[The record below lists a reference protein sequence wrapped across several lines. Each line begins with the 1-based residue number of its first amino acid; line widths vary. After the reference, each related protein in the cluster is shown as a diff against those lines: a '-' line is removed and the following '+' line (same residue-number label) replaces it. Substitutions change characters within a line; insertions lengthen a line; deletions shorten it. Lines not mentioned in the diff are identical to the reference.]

1 MVQLVVISGENPRFV
16 VQNTKKQKNIE
27 EVGNRNEERC
37 VDVLRFDVQLFST
50 AGTHRNKGRVGQTS
64 LSRSIVYNGTC
75 VDYPCNKPTFKNT
88 SAEYHSQ
95 GSMTRRNVNKLM
107 ALHYKNLDGT
117 SAKETGPQA
126 VNLQGPMPFAKNVAP
141 VSSSEYMRTALPYKE
156 CMDASVCKKLTP
168 PASLS

>member
-1 MVQLVVISGENPRFV
+1 MGQGANAVTGYPV
-16 VQNTKKQKNIE
+16 NIINSCCKSSHSE
-27 EVGNRNEERC
+27 GKSSMTSKG
-37 VDVLRFDVQLFST
+37 LF
-50 AGTHRNKGRVGQTS
+50 
-64 LSRSIVYNGTC
+64 LSRVTNPTSVYNGSC

-95 GSMTRRNVNKLM
+95 GSMTIRNVNKLM
-107 ALHYKNLDGT
+107 ALHYNNLDGS

-126 VNLQGPMPFAKNVAP
+126 VNLQRPMPFAKNVAP

-168 PASLS
+168 SASLS